1 MKKFL
6 SFFFCLLATT
16 AFAQTE
22 YDVEYYSETPDA
34 IQLNVKVYNV
44 KEKEAEP
51 EACRAAVET
60 VLFEG
65 VKESRTHK
73 QPIIRNKEQ
82 AMQKNGP
89 YLHRFLDEGGY
100 KTFIKGC
107 IITDK
112 GKDTQKRKYVT
123 CSVNVLSKAMRQS
136 VTKATTGG
144 GFGF

>member
-6 SFFFCLLATT
+6 SFFICLFATT
-16 AFAQTE
+16 VYSQTE
-22 YDVEYYSETPDA
+22 YNVEFYSETADA
-34 IQLNVKVYNV
+34 ILLNVKVYNV
-44 KEKEAEP
+44 KEKDAND

-73 QPIIRNKEQ
+73 QPIIRNREQ

-107 IITDK
+107 MITDK
-112 GKDTQKRKYVT
+112 GKDEQKRKYFT

>member
-1 MKKFL
+1 MKKLL
-6 SFFFCLLATT
+6 SIIFSLFAAT

-22 YDVEYYSETPDA
+22 YDVEFYSETADA

-44 KEKEAEP
+44 KEKEAES

-60 VLFEG
+60 VMFEG
-65 VKESRTHK
+65 VKESRTHR
-73 QPIIRNKEQ
+73 QPIIRNREQ

-107 IITDK
+107 LITDK
-112 GKDTQKRKYVT
+112 GKDAQKRKYVT